1 MNTKKFSWIFY
12 LIATT
17 IIVTI
22 AVQFYWNYNNYLNNK
37 TRISNEIQISLDN
50 AVEEYYSNL
59 SKESFFAIIGSA
71 DFKGDSL
78 RTNVMFEDL
87 WINDTAKNS
96 RKKSKFKINSIEIK
110 TNNKKEFEEF
120 PVILDSIFGNE
131 LNINNALKARH
142 KRMDLTSS
150 SGGVRIYTGKKAVD
164 SLKLVK
170 GIQSAFIAFETDTLD
185 LTLLDSLFLK
195 QLDNNNIKSN
205 YTLEF
210 FRKDSLINKT
220 PNLSGN
226 FALRKMAKS
235 TYLKPNEKLLA
246 MYENP
251 SYEALKRSSTGI
263 LLSFLLSLTVIMSLF
278 YLLKIIRK
286 QKELAEI
293 KNDLISNITHEF
305 KTPIATVS
313 TAIEAIENFNAID
326 DKEKTKRYI
335 SMSSVQLKKLNLMV
349 EKLLET
355 ATLDSENLI
364 LQKDPTDIV
373 ELAKKIADKHRII
386 DTEKTINFSSNIE
399 ALPINV
405 DVFHIENAISNLIDN
420 AIKYGGDFIEINVN
434 SILHQTEIIIADN
447 GQGIEKGQ
455 QEKIFDKFYR
465 IPKGNTHDVK
475 GFGIGLY
482 YTKKIVEKHGG
493 TILLNTD
500 KQTTLFKITL
510 PNG

>member
-1 MNTKKFSWIFY
+1 MNTKKYNWIFY

-17 IIVTI
+17 IVVTI

-59 SKESFFAIIGSA
+59 SKESFFTLVSSPNI
-71 DFKGDSL
+71 KGDSL
-78 RTNVMFEDL
+78 KTNVMFDKL
-87 WINDTAKNS
+87 WTSDTVKGS
-96 RKKSKFKINSIEIK
+96 KKKSKFKINSIEIRS
-110 TNNKKEFEEF
+110 NNKEDFKEF
-120 PVILDSIFGNE
+120 PAILDSFLVNE
-131 LNINNALKARH
+131 LKTSKTLKTKH
-142 KRMDLTSS
+142 KSVGLTGNTS
-150 SGGVRIYTGKKAVD
+150 GVRIYTGKKAVD
-164 SLKLVK
+164 SLKLAK
-170 GIQSAFIAFETDTLD
+170 GIQSAYIAFETDTLD
-185 LTLLDSLFLK
+185 LPLMDSLFLK
-195 QLDNNNIKSN
+195 QLDNNNIKSK
-205 YTLEF
+205 YALQF
-210 FRKDSLINKT
+210 FRKDSLADKT
-220 PNLSGN
+220 PGKISGLGLS
-226 FALRKMAKS
+226 KVAKS
-235 TYLKPNEKLLA
+235 TYLKPDEKLLV

-355 ATLDSENLI
+355 ATLDSESLI

-373 ELAKKIADKHRII
+373 ELVKKITDKHRII
-386 DTEKTINFSSNIE
+386 DSAKAINFSSNINS
-399 ALPINV
+399 LPIEI
-405 DVFHIENAISNLIDN
+405 DVFHMENAISNLLDN
-420 AIKYGGDFIEINVN
+420 AIKYGGDFIEININ
-434 SILHQTEIIIADN
+434 SILHQTEITVADN
-447 GQGIEKGQ
+447 GKGIDKSQ

-465 IPKGNTHDVK
+465 VPKGNTHDVK

-482 YTKKIVEKHGG
+482 YTKKIVEKHNGS
-493 TILLNTD
+493 IILNTD
-500 KQTTLFKITL
+500 KQTTIFKITL

>member
-1 MNTKKFSWIFY
+1 MNTKKFNWIFY
-12 LIATT
+12 LIAAT
-17 IIVTI
+17 IVVTI

-50 AVEEYYSNL
+50 AVEEYYSTL
-59 SKESFFAIIGSA
+59 SKESFFAIIGGA
-71 DFKGDSL
+71 DVQGDSL
-78 RTNVMFEDL
+78 QTNVVFQDM
-87 WINDTAKNS
+87 WIGDSTKRG

-110 TNNKKEFEEF
+110 TNSKSEFSNF
-120 PVILDSIFGNE
+120 PVLLDSMFGKELGLKSAFKKDHTHLDSTLHNGSLRIF
-131 LNINNALKARH
+131 
-142 KRMDLTSS
+142 S
-150 SGGVRIYTGKKAVD
+150 GKKAVD

-170 GIQSAFIAFETDTLD
+170 GLQSAYIAFETDTLD
-185 LTLLDSLFLK
+185 LILLDSLFLK
-195 QLDNNNIKSN
+195 QLDNNNIRSN
-205 YTLEF
+205 YSLEF
-210 FRKDSLINKT
+210 FRKDSLIDRT
-220 PNLSGN
+220 PKILNPL
-226 FALRKMAKS
+226 ALRKMAKS

-335 SMSSVQLKKLNLMV
+335 SMSSLQLKKLNLMV

-364 LQKDPTDIV
+364 LQKNPTDIV
-373 ELAKKIADKHRII
+373 ELVKKTADKHRII

-399 ALPINV
+399 TLPIAV
-405 DVFHIENAISNLIDN
+405 DIFHIENAISNLIDN

-434 SILHQTEIIIADN
+434 SILHQTEIIVADN
-447 GQGIEKGQ
+447 GHGIEKSQ

-465 IPKGNTHDVK
+465 VPKGNTHDVK

-482 YTKKIVEKHGG
+482 YTKKIVEKHNG